1 MGNNI
6 SRVRRK
12 TIELGLKNR
21 SAHMST
27 GPESG
32 ARTLS
37 TSPSPVGV
45 TAHEDKKQEIE
56 SMLEAK
62 TPSQDTNLK
71 QISEGGRLLHW
82 AEKTGADAC
91 CVEHSKS
98 NPAGE
103 PYTQQ
108 EPKSRET
115 SGALDVL
122 P

>member
-1 MGNNI
+1 VI
-6 SRVRRK
+6 
-12 TIELGLKNR
+12 
-21 SAHMST
+21 
-27 GPESG
+27 
-32 ARTLS
+32 
-37 TSPSPVGV
+37 
-45 TAHEDKKQEIE
+45 AHEDKKRENE

-62 TPSQDTNLK
+62 TPAQETNLK
-71 QISEGGRLLHW
+71 QISEDGRLIHW
-82 AEKTGADAC
+82 ADKTGADAYR
-91 CVEHSKS
+91 VEHSKS